1 MRKYSDKTLEAYR
14 YRIGKFEAVV
24 RSKPPDHLDT
34 EDVKGFPI
42 DVAVRQNVSA
52 REPNQDPLL
61 RCMMTPNDPAL
72 SGRKRSRRPW
82 VRRSPA
88 GPLQRRVRRRARTKH
103 GGWLARLERQLQPFH
118 DTKPERGHRGSQGES
133 GLHQRRASA
142 RLCRQPPSM
151 PETVLRSRYLRPCP
165 AS

>member
-1 MRKYSDKTLEAYR
+1 MRNYSDKTLEAYR
-14 YRIGKFEAVV
+14 YRIGKFEAFV

-61 RCMMTPNDPAL
+61 RCMMTPNDLAL
-72 SGRKRSRRPW
+72 SGRPRSRRPW
-82 VRRSPA
+82 FAGRRPVRSNA
-88 GPLQRRVRRRARTKH
+88 GIRRRARTKH